1 MSRME
6 PINMELYLQILGMIA
21 VLAGGVGGGYK
32 ICTFRGRN
40 GNDLGSRMS
49 IVEERTM
56 RTHRLLLGYL
66 RIVAKNDPSP
76 EISDLLL
83 DSQNG
88 SNSGVYGP

>member
-1 MSRME
+1 ME
-6 PINMELYLQILGMIA
+6 PINMELYLQILGGIA
-21 VLAGGVGGGYK
+21 VLAGSFGGGYK
-32 ICTFRGRN
+32 VYRSRGRG
-40 GNDLGSRMS
+40 GNDLGSRIS

-88 SNSGVYGP
+88 NSSGVYGPPP